1 MFIKKSSVRLGL
13 FVALSFS
20 PLYSFANDNIVINND
35 NFTNHSGVEGG
46 TISTIDTKNYIIN
59 STNFDSN
66 TASKMVVPFFLHLI

>member
-1 MFIKKSSVRLGL
+1 MFIKKSSVLLGL

-20 PLYSFANDNIVINND
+20 QLCSFANDDIVINND

-46 TISTIDTKNYIIN
+46 AISTIDTKNYIIN
-59 STNFDSN
+59 STNFNSN